1 MGMASGSKR
10 AQPSKA
16 ILCICDGPSLQVEAD
31 QLESEARRG
40 VALIVGDSVSVS
52 SGEATLAVEGSDD
65 QSLASVV
72 WFGVAL
78 LLGSEDPRHG
88 LLELLHRNLHDAGAA
103 GDLWKTI
110 NEATVGKRLRQQ
122 RA

>member
-31 QLESEARRG
+31 KLESEARRG

-52 SGEATLAVEGSDD
+52 SGEATLAAEGAGD
-65 QSLASVV
+65 QSLATAV
-72 WFGVAL
+72 WFGIAL
-78 LLGSEDPRHG
+78 LLGSEAPRCG
-88 LLELLHRNLHDAGAA
+88 VLELLQQDLHNAGVA
-103 GDLWKTI
+103 GGLWKTI
-110 NEATVGKRLRQQ
+110 NEAMAGTRLRQQ